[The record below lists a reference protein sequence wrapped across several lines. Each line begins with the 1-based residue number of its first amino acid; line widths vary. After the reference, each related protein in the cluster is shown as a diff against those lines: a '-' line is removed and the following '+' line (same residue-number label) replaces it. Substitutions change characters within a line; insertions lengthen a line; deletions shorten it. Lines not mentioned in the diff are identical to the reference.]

1 MVQLLYT
8 SGESL
13 GVAPDGQPV
22 RPGFSAEVVE
32 KVMEEGGKL
41 PLNEVL
47 RCRVRYFT
55 AGAILGTREFVEAAF
70 ARHRSCFGEKRT
82 TGARR
87 MVGGDWGEL
96 FAARELRKSVIG
108 PPAVVT

>member
-1 MVQLLYT
+1 MYT